1 MPSENRQWR
10 CGAGLRPANT
20 QAVLMA
26 SIVAAL
32 LAGSGSAQWL
42 NYPTPGVPR
51 TPDGKPNLS
60 APTPRASDG
69 KPDLSGVWSGPGAG
83 SYDRNIARDLKPNDI
98 QPWAEAIYQQRVRDM
113 GKDAPRAN
121 CLPDP
126 FAYYHMVDVARIVQ
140 TPGVIVV
147 LYQGTTNS
155 VHRTIFTD
163 GRPLPKDP
171 NPTWMGYS
179 VGHWDGDTLVV
190 DTAGFNDRSW
200 LDIEGHPHTEA
211 LHITERFHRR
221 DFGHMDL
228 EMTVDDLKTF
238 TKPFSFRMDQ
248 TLTPDTDLLESVCEH
263 DTSVPH
269 MLGGTAIKLSQE
281 ALAKYTG
288 NYEYTTGRA
297 AVITFEG
304 DLLFLQE
311 GTNPLKLPLAP
322 NSETDFV
329 ARAIGEHVE
338 FLRDAQGTV
347 TGFIYHGE
355 RGDRKAV
362 RKGSLQGRQ

>member
-1 MPSENRQWR
+1 MSSKLTSAII
-10 CGAGLRPANT
+10 AG
-20 QAVLMA
+20 
-26 SIVAAL
+26 L
-32 LAGSGSAQWL
+32 LAGTASAQWL
-42 NYPTPGVPR
+42 NYPAPGVPR

-60 APTPRASDG
+60 APAPRASDG
-69 KPDLSGVWSGPGAG
+69 KPDLSGVWIGPGAG
-83 SYDRNIARDLKPNDI
+83 SYDRNIARDLKPADI

-163 GRPLPKDP
+163 GRPLPQDP

-190 DTAGFNDRSW
+190 DTAGFNDRGW

-211 LHITERFHRR
+211 LRITERFHRR

-228 EMTVDDLKTF
+228 EMTVDDPKTF

-269 MLGGTAIKLSQE
+269 MLGGTAVKLGPE
-281 ALAKYTG
+281 VLAKYTG
-288 NYEYTTGRA
+288 NYEYTTGRT

-311 GTNPLKLPLAP
+311 GTNPLELPLAP

-338 FLRDAQGTV
+338 FFRDAQGAV

-355 RGDRKAV
+355 RGERKAV
-362 RKGSLQGRQ
+362 RKGSPQDRKQ

>member
-1 MPSENRQWR
+1 MTAR
-10 CGAGLRPANT
+10 L
-20 QAVLMA
+20 QAVL
-26 SIVAAL
+26 VL
-32 LAGSGSAQWL
+32 LMSGAVSAQWL
-42 NYPTPGVPR
+42 NYPAPGIPR
-51 TPDGKPNLS
+51 TPDGKPNLA
-60 APTPRASDG
+60 APAPRASDG
-69 KPDLSGVWSGPGAG
+69 KPDLSGVWNGPGPG
-83 SYDRNIARDLKPNDI
+83 SYDRNIARDLTPRDI

-113 GKDAPRAN
+113 GKDAPRAS

-140 TPGVIVV
+140 TPGVIVI

-179 VGHWDGDTLVV
+179 VGHWEADTLVV
-190 DTAGFNDRSW
+190 ETAGFNDRGW

-228 EMTVDDLKTF
+228 EMTIDDPKTF
-238 TKPFSFRMDQ
+238 TRPFSIKMPQ

-269 MLGGTAIKLSQE
+269 MLGGTAIKLAPEILS
-281 ALAKYTG
+281 KYTG
-288 NYEYTTGRA
+288 TYEYAPGRD

-311 GTNPLKLPLAP
+311 APNPLKLPLAP
-322 NSETDFV
+322 NSETEFI

-338 FLRDAQGTV
+338 FLRDTQGNI

-355 RGDRKAV
+355 RGDRKAL
-362 RKGSLQGRQ
+362 RK